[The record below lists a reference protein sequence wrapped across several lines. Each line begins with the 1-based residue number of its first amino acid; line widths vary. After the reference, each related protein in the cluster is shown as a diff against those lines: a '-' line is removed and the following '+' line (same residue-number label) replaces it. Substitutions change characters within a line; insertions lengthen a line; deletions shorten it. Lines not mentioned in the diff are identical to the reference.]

1 MDNPSGTQDMKITAQ
16 QEKFCQSL
24 ASGMTQADAYRA
36 SYNCAKSKTC
46 TVVENASRLMADSN
60 VSARVAE
67 LRAELSEKALWT
79 RENSVQALKRIA
91 DGYGT
96 ESKPGEVV
104 AAVKELNSMHGYNE
118 PVKVKIDGKIIKRIE
133 LVALR

>member
-1 MDNPSGTQDMKITAQ
+1 MADIKI
-16 QEKFCQSL
+16 
-24 ASGMTQADAYRA
+24 
-36 SYNCAKSKTC
+36 
-46 TVVENASRLMADSN
+46 ASR
-60 VSARVAE
+60 VGE
-67 LRAELSEKALWT
+67 LKAALAGKALWT

-118 PVKVKIDGKIIKRIE
+118 PTKVEIKGKIITRIE
-133 LVALR
+133 LVPLR